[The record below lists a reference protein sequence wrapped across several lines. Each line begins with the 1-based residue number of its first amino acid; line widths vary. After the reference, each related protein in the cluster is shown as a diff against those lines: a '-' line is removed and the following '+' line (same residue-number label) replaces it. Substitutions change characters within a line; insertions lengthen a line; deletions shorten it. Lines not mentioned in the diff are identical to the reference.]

1 MKPLGIVLLLTVLL
15 CAACASSG
23 PKPSQRPTA
32 TSEVGTDATGHAG
45 SGNPAAPATQQ
56 EAPAV
61 EPRVRL
67 GVHCEKVTAELAH
80 QAHLSAETGVRVV
93 TVEAGSVAQQYGIKV
108 GDIIL
113 KYGDQPITEVNELA
127 AAIAATN
134 WGAVVPITI
143 SRRTGQEDVLVQ
155 F

>member
-1 MKPLGIVLLLTVLL
+1 MKIWITLLLTVLL

-23 PKPSQRPTA
+23 TKPSQRPTS
-32 TSEVGTDATGHAG
+32 TSQRGADTTSSAAAG
-45 SGNPAAPATQQ
+45 NTAAPAAQQ
-56 EAPAV
+56 EASPV
-61 EPRVRL
+61 EPHVRL

-80 QAHLSAETGVRVV
+80 KTHLPVETGVRVV